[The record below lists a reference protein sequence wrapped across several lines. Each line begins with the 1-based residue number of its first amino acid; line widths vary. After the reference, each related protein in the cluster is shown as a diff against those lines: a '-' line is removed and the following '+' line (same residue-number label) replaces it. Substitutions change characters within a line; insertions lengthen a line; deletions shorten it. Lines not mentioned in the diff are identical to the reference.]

1 MTTPAHHTVHRT
13 DRPTAEQPLVIH
25 QPPGALTPQQAA
37 LLLALNQQ
45 HAPVAPAAPV
55 PAPVDTRVSGKAKDI
70 ALITAG
76 GGAGV
81 GAATTGIG
89 YGSGLIASASGGL
102 MTAALAL
109 AITTGSIGALLL
121 MLRTTRKTTTAPDEG
136 SADRQPVQ
144 HITQNITAPGM
155 FGRANGTI
163 NGR

>member
-25 QPPGALTPQQAA
+25 QPPGALTLQQAA
-37 LLLALNQQ
+37 LLLALSQQ
-45 HAPVAPAAPV
+45 HTPVAP
-55 PAPVDTRVSGKAKDI
+55 PAPVETRISGKAKDI

-76 GGAGV
+76 GGAGL

-121 MLRTTRKTTTAPDEG
+121 MLRTTRKTTTEPDENA
-136 SADRQPVQ
+136 SQQPVQ
-144 HITQNITAPGM
+144 HITQNITAHGM
-155 FGRANGTI
+155 FGRASGET
-163 NGR
+163 RC